1 MNQREDY
8 RKAYRG
14 SLCSCREAPV
24 LNLLFQVRE
33 EWYALDVKH
42 VVEVLPLVKFKRV
55 VHAPAGLLGVF
66 NYHGSAVPLID
77 VGELIAGTR
86 TVEKMSTRI
95 ILAYCSK
102 DFGGAFHLGLMVEEL
117 MDTLRRTEADF
128 IDSGT
133 AVATSPRFG
142 SITLDRERIIHR
154 VEVRGL
160 ISGALYEHLFP
171 KSAVSL

>member
-1 MNQREDY
+1 
-8 RKAYRG
+8 
-14 SLCSCREAPV
+14 V
-24 LNLLFQVRE
+24 LNLLFQVRD

-42 VVEVLPLVKFKRV
+42 VVEVLPLIKFKPA

-77 VGELIAGTR
+77 VSELIAGTP
-86 TVEKMSTRI
+86 TAAKMSTRI
-95 ILAYCSK
+95 ILAHCPK
-102 DFGGAFHLGLMVEEL
+102 DSGGAVHLGLMVQEL

-128 IDSGT
+128 IDSGA
-133 AVATSPRFG
+133 AVATSPHLG
-142 SITLDRERIIHR
+142 SITMDRARIIHR

-171 KSAVSL
+171 QSGISA